1 MIKMLKSLVE
11 KIHKMHDQMD
21 HFSRG
26 METLRKNQLESTTVE
41 MKDTFDDLIS
51 KLDAAEELENL
62 KVDKEKSHN
71 MKHKEKKSR
80 LPKSCSTILRA
91 RHICH

>member
-1 MIKMLKSLVE
+1 
-11 KIHKMHDQMD
+11 
-21 HFSRG
+21 
-26 METLRKNQLESTTVE
+26 METLGKNQLENTRME
-41 MKDTFDDLIS
+41 MKNTFDDLLS

-71 MKHKEKKSR
+71 MKHKVKNSR
-80 LPKSCSTILRA
+80 SSKSCSRILRA

>member
-1 MIKMLKSLVE
+1 MVKILKSLVE

-21 HFSRG
+21 HFSRE
-26 METLRKNQLESTTVE
+26 MEILRKNQLENTRME
-41 MKDTFDDLIS
+41 MKNTFDDLIS
-51 KLDAAEELENL
+51 KLDAAEELEDL

-71 MKHKEKKSR
+71 MKHKVKNSR
-80 LPKSCSTILRA
+80 SSKSCSTISRA